1 MENYYGLIGVPL
13 LFAFVFVWCWLE
25 ERVKANKKR
34 KYDKQMAKY
43 DTWRQINR
51 GI

>member
-1 MENYYGLIGVPL
+1 MNEYYGLLGVPL
-13 LFAFVFVWCWLE
+13 LFMVVFVWCWVE
-25 ERVKANKKR
+25 EKAKARTKR

-43 DTWRQINR
+43 DAWREINK

>member
-1 MENYYGLIGVPL
+1 MENYYGLLGVPL
-13 LFAFVFVWCWLE
+13 LFAFAFAWCWLE
-25 ERVKANKKR
+25 ERIKAKKKR